1 MNIAEILEAKGH
13 DVATISAEATVA
25 TAVRQLA
32 RFSVGALVVSSD
44 GQHIEGI
51 VSERDVVRHLNDDGV
66 ELSLSTVRSIMSTDV
81 KTCSP
86 RDEVELLMTT
96 MTDHRIRHVP
106 VVEHG
111 LLVGLV
117 SIGDVVKS
125 RIGELERDRKE
136 LVEYINAR

>member
-86 RDEVELLMTT
+86 AM
-96 MTDHRIRHVP
+96 
-106 VVEHG
+106 
-111 LLVGLV
+111 
-117 SIGDVVKS
+117 KS
-125 RIGELERDRKE
+125 
-136 LVEYINAR
+136 NCS

>member
-13 DVATISAEATVA
+13 DVATISPEATVA

-51 VSERDVVRHLNDDGV
+51 ISERDVVRHLNDDGV
-66 ELSLSTVRSIMSTDV
+66 ELSLSTVRSIMSTEV

-86 RDEVELLMTT
+86 DDEVELLMAT
-96 MTDHRIRHVP
+96 MTDHRIRHIP
-106 VVEHG
+106 VVEEG
-111 LLVGLV
+111 RLIGLV